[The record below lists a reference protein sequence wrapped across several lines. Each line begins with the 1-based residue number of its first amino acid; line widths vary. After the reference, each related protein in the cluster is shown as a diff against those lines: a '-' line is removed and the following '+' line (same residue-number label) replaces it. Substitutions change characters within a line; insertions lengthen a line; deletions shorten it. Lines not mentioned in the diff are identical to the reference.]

1 MNHIMTPTT
10 LPHFPTI
17 IESTITVY
25 INKLPPNL
33 QPRGRAL
40 FMKDLTIWL
49 ESQEFRLSHDP
60 SPTRHITPRSPQP

>member
-25 INKLPPNL
+25 ISKLPTNL
-33 QPRGRAL
+33 QSKGRAL

-49 ESQEFRLSHDP
+49 ETDGYKLTYDP
-60 SPTRHITPRSPQP
+60 SPTRHVKGVTHP

>member
-1 MNHIMTPTT
+1 MTPTT

-25 INKLPPNL
+25 ISKLPSHL

-49 ESQEFRLSHDP
+49 ETDGYKLTYDP
-60 SPTRHITPRSPQP
+60 SPTRQARGK